1 MPSQIPRTP
10 EGKKLSPLIVII
22 GLLTI
27 LLSLLFVRSFAPSL
41 VFFSNDGPLG
51 PMMAEMARLPA
62 TLTGLWQDLNSIGA
76 NVGAETL
83 NVTSLLKL
91 LAGPVGFSKIYAPV
105 SLWILGLGAWFFF
118 RQLKLSPLATVL
130 GALAA
135 VLNSTF
141 FSDACWGVASH
152 EIALG
157 MDFFALGLIVANTSE
172 TPWLTRWARLALA
185 GLCVGVN
192 VMEAADIG
200 ALYSMFIAAFV
211 FYKAIANED
220 GTVLKN
226 AVSGIS
232 RVAIVAVFAGFIA
245 LQTVLGLVGT
255 QIQGIAGTGQDAE
268 TKAQHWDFVTQWS
281 LPKIET
287 VGLLV
292 PGLFGYKM
300 DTPQNM
306 MPALQDAYS
315 GGVYWG
321 GVGRDPNIDR
331 FFDNGGLGAM
341 PPGAMRFSGGG
352 NYCGILVAL
361 IAAWT
366 IAQSFRKQNS
376 AFNAVQKKYIWFWTA
391 VLFGSLLLAWGRF
404 APFYALPYQ
413 LPYFSTI
420 RNPAKFL
427 FFLSWAVVILFGY
440 GVHALHRRYLEVPSV
455 KAGIFDRRWIFT
467 CLGIFGASILGWFF
481 YASKKTALVSYL
493 QARGFG
499 DQDFAQQIIAF
510 SISQAGWWLV
520 IFAVA
525 IALLALVLTGHFAG
539 KRAKLGGVL
548 LGAFLV
554 FDMGRAN
561 LPYII
566 HWDYKQKYEVGSLNP
581 IEKFLSDRPY
591 EHRVAKLLPAPLSTP
606 PQLGL
611 LDQLY
616 SIEWTQHH
624 FPYYNIQSLD
634 IVQMPRMPEDLQ
646 AYMHSLRIG
655 IKQDAAGQYILDD
668 ATFPKLSRL
677 WELSNTRY
685 LLGPAGFLDLF
696 NAQFDPGKNRFRI
709 VQRFDVVAKPNI
721 ARPTKLEELTA
732 VPNENGPYALFEFT
746 GALPRAKL
754 YSDWQVN
761 TNDLANLKTLSDL
774 NFDPAKTVLIS
785 TPRAGLPAMATNE
798 NSGTVEFKSYSPKH
812 IVFTANATV
821 PSVLLLND
829 KYDPNWRVIV
839 DGKPAELLRCNYI
852 MRGVYLPAGSHTV
865 EFRFSLPLRPLFV
878 TLAAITTGLILIGLL
893 VFLQRR
899 KPAV

>member
-1 MPSQIPRTP
+1 
-10 EGKKLSPLIVII
+10 
-22 GLLTI
+22 
-27 LLSLLFVRSFAPSL
+27 
-41 VFFSNDGPLG
+41 
-51 PMMAEMARLPA
+51 MMAEMARLPA
-62 TLTGLWQDLNSIGA
+62 TFTGLWQDLNSIGS
-76 NVGAETL
+76 NVGAEAL

-91 LAGPVGFSKIYAPV
+91 IAGPVGFAKTYAPA

-118 RQLKLSPLATVL
+118 RQLRLSPLAATL

-141 FSDACWGVASH
+141 FSDAAWGVASH

-157 MDFFALGLIVANTSE
+157 MNFFALGLIVSNTSE
-172 TPWLTRWARLALA
+172 TPLITRWTRLALA

-200 ALYSMFIAAFV
+200 ALYSIFIAAFI
-211 FYKAIANED
+211 FFKAVTSESEPGLRKISGGIAY
-220 GTVLKN
+220 
-226 AVSGIS
+226 
-232 RVAIVAVFAGFIA
+232 VAIVAVFAGFIA

-268 TKAQHWDFVTQWS
+268 TKTQHWDFVTQWS
-281 LPKIET
+281 LPKMET
-287 VGLLV
+287 IGLLV
-292 PGLFGYKM
+292 PGVFGYKM

-331 FFDNGGLGAM
+331 FFDSGGTGSM
-341 PPGAMRFSGGG
+341 PPGVMRFSGGG

-366 IAQSFRKQNS
+366 IAQSFRRQNS
-376 AFNAVQKKYIWFWTA
+376 VFNAVQKKYIWFWTT

-440 GVHALHRRYLEVPSV
+440 GVHALHRRYLEVPTA
-455 KAGIFDRRWIFT
+455 KASSFDRRWIFS
-467 CLGIFGASILGWFF
+467 CLGIFGVSVLGWFF
-481 YASKKTALVSYL
+481 YALKKTALVSYL
-493 QARGFG
+493 QARGFA

-510 SISQAGWWLV
+510 SIGQAGWWLV

-525 IALLALVLTGHFAG
+525 IALLALVLTGRFAG
-539 KRAKLGGVL
+539 KRAALGGLL

-554 FDMGRAN
+554 FDLGRAD

-566 HWDYKQKYEVGSLNP
+566 HWNYKQKYEVGSLNP
-581 IEKFLSDRPY
+581 IEEFIRNKPY

-606 PQLGL
+606 SQFGL
-611 LDQLY
+611 FDQLY
-616 SIEWTQHH
+616 AIEWTQHH

-655 IKQDAAGQYILDD
+655 IKQDAAGQYMLDD
-668 ATFPKLSRL
+668 ATFPKLVRL

-685 LLGPAGFLDLF
+685 LLGPAGFLDVF
-696 NAQFDPGKNRFRI
+696 NAQFDPGKSRFRI

-721 ARPTKLEELTA
+721 ARPQSLKSSPPSPMRTVLTPCLNSPA
-732 VPNENGPYALFEFT
+732 HCLVPNF
-746 GALPRAKL
+746 
-754 YSDWQVN
+754 
-761 TNDLANLKTLSDL
+761 
-774 NFDPAKTVLIS
+774 I
-785 TPRAGLPAMATNE
+785 
-798 NSGTVEFKSYSPKH
+798 
-812 IVFTANATV
+812 
-821 PSVLLLND
+821 
-829 KYDPNWRVIV
+829 
-839 DGKPAELLRCNYI
+839 
-852 MRGVYLPAGSHTV
+852 PAGRST
-865 EFRFSLPLRPLFV
+865 RTIKS
-878 TLAAITTGLILIGLL
+878 I
-893 VFLQRR
+893 
-899 KPAV
+899 